1 MRSLIWT
8 GVFCLLLIELGLTL
22 ILSIP
27 LPRKI
32 RNWIVLQVAKLE
44 LKKRFRLPLT
54 GLVVVLCFALLDTS
68 NFLSQIYSRK
78 EANAESG
85 QNKAGLPKD
94 SIDRHILKEKE
105 YRASRNMYL
114 AGFALTLL
122 FVIGR
127 IMELMKE
134 QAELSGK
141 IQNLKLALSIV
152 EGNEKKPKLSE
163 TSAKIYSDNDAPTE
177 GIEMKPMSFKKV
189 D

>member
-8 GVFCLLLIELGLTL
+8 GVFCLLVVELGLTL

-32 RNWIVLQVAKLE
+32 RNRIVLQVAKLE

-54 GLVVVLCFALLDTS
+54 GIFVVLCLALLDTT
-68 NFLSQIYSRK
+68 NYLSQIYTTK
-78 EANAESG
+78 ENTENG
-85 QNKAGLPKD
+85 QNIAGLPNN

-105 YRASRNMYL
+105 YKASRNMYL
-114 AGFALTLL
+114 VGFALTLL
-122 FVIGR
+122 FAIGR
-127 IMELMKE
+127 ITELMRE

-141 IQNLKLALSIV
+141 IENLKLALSIV
-152 EGNEKKPKLSE
+152 EGNEKKQK
-163 TSAKIYSDNDAPTE
+163 TDTTAANDAPTE
-177 GIEMKPMSFKKV
+177 GIEMKPIGSKKK

>member
-8 GVFCLLLIELGLTL
+8 GVFCLLLVELGLTL

-54 GLVVVLCFALLDTS
+54 GLFVVLCLALLDTV
-68 NFLSQIYSRK
+68 NFLSQIYTKK
-78 EANAESG
+78 ENDESG
-85 QNKAGLPKD
+85 QRIAGYPAGG
-94 SIDRHILKEKE
+94 IDRHILKEKE
-105 YRASRNMYL
+105 YRASRNLYL
-114 AGFALTLL
+114 VGFALTLF

-141 IQNLKLALSIV
+141 IENLKLAVSIV
-152 EGNEKKPKLSE
+152 EAIDKKEDSGT
-163 TSAKIYSDNDAPTE
+163 TSPKIYSDNDAPTE
-177 GIEMKPMSFKKV
+177 GIEMKPMGLKKK